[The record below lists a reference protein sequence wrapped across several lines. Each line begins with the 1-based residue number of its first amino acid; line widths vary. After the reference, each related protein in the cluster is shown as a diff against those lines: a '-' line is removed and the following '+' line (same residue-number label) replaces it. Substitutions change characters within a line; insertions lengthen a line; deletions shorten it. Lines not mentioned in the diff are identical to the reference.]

1 MKELLDYFKKNITI
15 STEIEDRLKEII
27 VEKNLVKGELILSDN
42 SLKKEHIFVV
52 SGCLRSFYKT
62 ENAKEHTLQFAVK
75 NWWISDYMTLFNKE
89 KSILSIESLSHSKIM
104 IIEQSH
110 LEELY
115 FKFPEFGLINRMNLQ
130 NRIASLQ
137 KRIFGLL
144 TLTAKEKYENF
155 IRDYEVFVK
164 VIPNYQIASFLG
176 ITPESLSRIR
186 KEIANS

>member
-1 MKELLDYFKKNITI
+1 MKELIEYIEKNIALSDDIIDDLKTI
-15 STEIEDRLKEII
+15 VIERN
-27 VEKNLVKGELILSDN
+27 VEKGELILQENTSR
-42 SLKKEHIFVV
+42 KIQIFVA
-52 SGCLRSFYKT
+52 SGCLRAFYKT
-62 ENAKEHTLQFAVK
+62 ENDRDHTLQFATK
-75 NWWISDYMTLFNKE
+75 NWWISDYMTLFNNE
-89 KSILSIESLSHSKIM
+89 KSILTIESLSHSKIV
-104 IIEQSH
+104 IIEQSQ

-115 FKFPEFGLINRMNLQ
+115 LKFPEFGLINRMNLQ

-144 TLTAKEKYENF
+144 TLTAKEKYEKF
-155 IRDYEVFVK
+155 IKDYEVFEK